1 MPPLPSLDTCFKI
14 GSCYLGQA
22 GLQHTAT
29 LLHRFPKCK
38 RLQSCDTMSSCVT
51 CMCVFSEVRGPV
63 SYYITAHFI
72 PFRQSLSLNLE
83 LTDGQPPEEPQ
94 QDSCLLHPHNAG
106 VIARHPAFYTGAE
119 IPAQM
124 QRVLQQVLLPTA
136 SSLHPPV
143 EHL

>member
-1 MPPLPSLDTCFKI
+1 M
-14 GSCYLGQA
+14 
-22 GLQHTAT
+22 
-29 LLHRFPKCK
+29 
-38 RLQSCDTMSSCVT
+38 
-51 CMCVFSEVRGPV
+51 

-83 LTDGQPPEEPQ
+83 LTDGLSPEAPW
-94 QDSCLLHPHNAG
+94 QDSWLLHPHNAG

-124 QRVLQQVLLPTA
+124 QRVVQQVLLPTE

-143 EHL
+143 GHF